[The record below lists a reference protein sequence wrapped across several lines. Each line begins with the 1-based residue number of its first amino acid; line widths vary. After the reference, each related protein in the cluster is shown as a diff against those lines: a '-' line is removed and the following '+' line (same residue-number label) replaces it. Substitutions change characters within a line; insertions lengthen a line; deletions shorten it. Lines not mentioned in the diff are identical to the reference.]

1 MYCQNCGKQI
11 NNGSKFC
18 PDCGAQVSAPPAA
31 RSSASVNITFDHEA
45 VIKVLNVLLICL
57 LLSTLFAALFLPIS
71 QIRTV
76 WTDKYYDVGMFIKG
90 DEDLLAE
97 FGNVGGKYFIL
108 ASVFCF
114 LITGLFA
121 AKPNISS
128 KVVTIVLSIASVL
141 LMNRATASLNDI
153 EGADLIVT
161 KHGSGYIVFMISI
174 VAYNIIAVI
183 LSYLKYS
190 SPQSDQNLA
199 KNMVRHGLHQLS
211 MGSGAD
217 DLYWVCSC
225 GADNP
230 SAVKYC
236 KVCGKAKNSK
246 KSGEQWECSCG
257 CMNTSESSHCKKC
270 GRSKP
275 ML

>member
-31 RSSASVNITFDHEA
+31 RSSASVNINFDYEA
-45 VIKVLNVLLICL
+45 VKKIINVLLVCL
-57 LLSTLFAALFLPIS
+57 TLFTLYSVLFLPIV
-71 QIRTV
+71 QISSI
-76 WTDKYYDVGMFIKG
+76 WIDKFYDIGMFVKSDAELVEG
-90 DEDLLAE
+90 LEGNFFLFLLAA
-97 FGNVGGKYFIL
+97 IL
-108 ASVFCF
+108 SF
-114 LITGLFA
+114 LFTAITAVKGHEVA
-121 AKPNISS
+121 A
-128 KVVTIVLSIASVL
+128 IVLSGASMVL
-141 LMNRATASLNDI
+141 MHLSYTSLNDI

-161 KHGSGYIVFMISI
+161 KHGSGYIIFMICMP
-174 VAYNIIAVI
+174 VYIILTFI
-183 LSYLKYS
+183 ISYLKKS

-199 KNMVRHGLHQLS
+199 KNMARRGLHQLS

-230 SAVKYC
+230 AAVKYC

-246 KSGEQWECSCG
+246 KSGELWECSCG
-257 CMNTSESSHCKKC
+257 CMNMSESSHCKKC